1 MVLHVPVYVYNT
13 LMWNQQVHTDKY
25 TPIYNNI
32 ILCVTNKYIYIFAQC
47 MSYLWV
53 QVSRRGKPTLKER
66 SRSDWLLSVYGSEST
81 SGEQEA
87 VLGNAVSC
95 TAGSRNPMV
104 SHRHK
109 GIVRAFLI
117 SHPAV
122 QFTYHFY
129 LLTHNSDEN
138 LISVCE
144 YEISLLILFIKGLH
158 FFYDLVTFGWQ

>member
-1 MVLHVPVYVYNT
+1 M
-13 LMWNQQVHTDKY
+13 
-25 TPIYNNI
+25 
-32 ILCVTNKYIYIFAQC
+32 
-47 MSYLWV
+47 
-53 QVSRRGKPTLKER
+53 
-66 SRSDWLLSVYGSEST
+66 
-81 SGEQEA
+81 
-87 VLGNAVSC
+87 LGNAVSC

-144 YEISLLILFIKGLH
+144 YEISLLILFIEGLH
-158 FFYDLVTFGWQ
+158 FFYDLVTFG